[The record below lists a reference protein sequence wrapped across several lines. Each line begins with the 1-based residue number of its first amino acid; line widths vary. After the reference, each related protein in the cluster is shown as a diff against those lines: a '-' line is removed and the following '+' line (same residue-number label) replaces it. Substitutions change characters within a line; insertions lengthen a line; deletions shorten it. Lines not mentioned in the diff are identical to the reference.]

1 MLRRKNL
8 TQSEIYELLSICSLN
23 TKQLNSLLF
32 LNKEAQQFK
41 KYPLIYREKM
51 QQMSAG
57 RPTFYMSVKPN
68 QLSLVSL
75 KRGELLTRFISYV
88 DRNLGWLVCQYKR
101 LSDVTLSVMIFDTPH
116 QKQYENVHLHFVTHQ
131 DFKEER
137 LVKGQKN
144 IFLCEDNLFTT
155 KIAISD
161 DLLYFTLQSSE
172 LKVVKVEILGSSQK
186 KRSKLQAVP
195 FKGLNHFFEPS
206 IREYAKEINK
216 CFMKK

>member
-41 KYPLIYREKM
+41 KYPLIYREKI
-51 QQMSAG
+51 QQISAG

-68 QLSLVSL
+68 QLSLASL

-101 LSDVTLSVMIFDTPH
+101 LSDVTLSVMIFDTHH

-131 DFKEER
+131 NFKEEK
-137 LVKGQKN
+137 LVKWQKN
-144 IFLCEDNLFTT
+144 IFLGEDNLFTN
-155 KIAISD
+155 KIALLD
-161 DLLYFTLQSSE
+161 NLLYFTLHSSE
-172 LKVVKVEILGSSQK
+172 LKVVKVEVLGGSQK
-186 KRSKLQAVP
+186 KRNKFQAVP
-195 FKGLNHFFEPS
+195 FKELNHFFES
-206 IREYAKEINK
+206 SVKEYTKEINK